1 MPKTS
6 SMATSVREIQELE
19 LALLRRGL
27 NERSEGSERCG
38 NCNRTPL
45 IGERV
50 YEYESSIV
58 CAVCRPA
65 LRQAPQ
71 GSRMVHGPEW
81 GHSIRV
87 TDRRAA

>member
-1 MPKTS
+1 MQIID
-6 SMATSVREIQELE
+6 MDQLE
-19 LALLRRGL
+19 LALLRRGVDARMADR
-27 NERSEGSERCG
+27 EQCARCK
-38 NCNRTPL
+38 RTPL

-50 YEYESSIV
+50 YEYERSIV